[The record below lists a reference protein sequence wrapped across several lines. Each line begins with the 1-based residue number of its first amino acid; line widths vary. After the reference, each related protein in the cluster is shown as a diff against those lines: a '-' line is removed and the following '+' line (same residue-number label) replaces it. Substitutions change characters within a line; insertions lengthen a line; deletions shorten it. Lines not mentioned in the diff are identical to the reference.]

1 MMLALILFAIVV
13 MTALALI
20 GAANQRQAVRVP
32 LTISQA
38 LGPTPLVSLSLY
50 FRSSAWRASHHC
62 LCFNEGGLRP
72 RFLISSN
79 LPAGASLCYNIPYD
93 IT

>member
-32 LTISQA
+32 LTIRR
-38 LGPTPLVSLSLY
+38 
-50 FRSSAWRASHHC
+50 RSVRRRS
-62 LCFNEGGLRP
+62 
-72 RFLISSN
+72 
-79 LPAGASLCYNIPYD
+79 
-93 IT
+93 